1 MIKCVTSKF
10 LKASSGH
17 SSTPI
22 LSDLPVRN
30 GDWLKLGSSEIER
43 CSAERDPE
51 KIERLR
57 FPTWTPRPSVEESC
71 CSIAGRKELAL
82 MKKGI
87 AIRMTSK
94 TPTRMPILRSFLFM
108 TGPPH
113 KQVHAN

>member
-43 CSAERDPE
+43 CSAEREPE

-57 FPTWTPRPSVEESC
+57 FPIWTPRPSAEESC

-82 MKKGI
+82 MQKESGMRI
-87 AIRMTSK
+87 TSK
-94 TPTRMPILRSFLFM
+94 TLTRIPI
-108 TGPPH
+108 
-113 KQVHAN
+113 